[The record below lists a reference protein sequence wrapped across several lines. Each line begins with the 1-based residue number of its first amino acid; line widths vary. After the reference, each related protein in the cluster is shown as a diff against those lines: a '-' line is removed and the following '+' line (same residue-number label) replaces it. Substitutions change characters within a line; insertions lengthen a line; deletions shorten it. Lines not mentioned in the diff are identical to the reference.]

1 MKFKGGI
8 EECARH
14 FGSQF
19 LSGSSKRMFEVR
31 NAIGPLLGLSE
42 LIGKWWFQELRIP
55 NGENQLKMRMF
66 LTAAGYE
73 LTDLPQTSPS
83 IEQLGTAIGLGAIS
97 LAEVAE
103 RLGIR
108 QNGVSTYLLRG
119 RQPSSNE
126 RQETIATLA
135 AEYAA
140 ERERRMTN
148 LRNRLEDLGLV
159 LTQQKTET
167 TTSTPSAPKPENGTP
182 STTGNLQSD
191 SRPEILL
198 LAQLINAATPL
209 ATRVAS
215 EEFSARDRHMLRQL
229 TKVGLS
235 HNVFELSNVL
245 NECCG
250 ETARAQL
257 QTRQ

>member
-1 MKFKGGI
+1 MKFKGNI

-19 LSGSSKRMFEVR
+19 LSGSSKRTFEVR
-31 NAIGPLLGLSE
+31 KAIGPLLGLSE
-42 LIGKWWFQELRIP
+42 LIGKRWFQELRIP
-55 NGENQLKMRMF
+55 GGENQLKMRAF
-66 LTAAGYE
+66 LAAAGYE
-73 LTDLPQTSPS
+73 LTDLPQTSPN

-103 RLGIR
+103 RLGMG
-108 QNGVSTYLLRG
+108 QSGVSTYLLRG
-119 RQPSSNE
+119 RRPSSNE
-126 RQETIATLA
+126 RQETIAALA
-135 AEYAA
+135 AEHAA

-148 LRNRLEDLGLV
+148 LRNGLEDLGLV
-159 LTQQKTET
+159 LTQQKNET
-167 TTSTPSAPKPENGTP
+167 ALKPSAPKPENGTP

-191 SRPEILL
+191 SRPEIFL

-215 EEFSARDRHMLRQL
+215 EEFSARDRHILRQL
-229 TKVGLS
+229 TKVGPS

-245 NECCG
+245 SECCG